1 MIAEATQA
9 LTEPGISFYEARGPQ
24 GMRLY
29 AIGDVHGRL
38 DLLTAMHRR
47 IEAELS
53 QRPSTDWRVIH
64 LGDYVDRG
72 PDSRGVIDF
81 LIDAQR
87 RDPRHLML
95 AGNHDLG
102 FLDFLDVPD
111 PDGLFMRYGGV
122 QTALSYGVSLTANAY
137 WFGKAETVRQGHAAL
152 VEAVP
157 QNHVEFLRSL
167 PFSVTFGDFFFCH
180 AGIRPG
186 VALESQS
193 LQDLIWIREV
203 FHDHT
208 GLHPKIVV
216 HGHTPVPKAE
226 ITGNRVNVDTL
237 AWQSGNLT
245 ALVVDGADKHILTVT
260 GERA

>member
-1 MIAEATQA
+1 M
-9 LTEPGISFYEARGPQ
+9 TEPGINFFDARGPE

-47 IEAELS
+47 IESELEWK
-53 QRPSTDWRVIH
+53 PAADWRVIH

-72 PDSRGVIDF
+72 PDSKGVIDF
-81 LIDAQR
+81 LIDAQK

-95 AGNHDLG
+95 AGNHDVG

-111 PDGLFMRYGGV
+111 PDGLFMRYGGI
-122 QTALSYGVSLTANAY
+122 QTALSYGVALTANAY
-137 WFGKAETVRQGHAAL
+137 WFGKAETLRQGHAAL
-152 VEAVP
+152 IEAVP
-157 QNHVEFLRSL
+157 QNHLEFLRSL
-167 PFSVTFGDFFFCH
+167 AFSVTFGDFFFCH

-186 VALESQS
+186 IALENQS
-193 LQDLIWIREV
+193 RQDLIWIREV

-208 GLHPKIVV
+208 GLYPKIVV

-260 GERA
+260 GERAS